1 MDEKLSI
8 FTSGEAKSENTI
20 VFHPRDEM
28 YPLFTHFNQI
38 FFIFYAHI
46 PWLPKVFDSET
57 ADLLR

>member
-8 FTSGEAKSENTI
+8 FTSGEATSENTR

-28 YPLFTHFNQI
+28 YPLFTRFNQI

-46 PWLPKVFDSET
+46 RWLPKVYDSET